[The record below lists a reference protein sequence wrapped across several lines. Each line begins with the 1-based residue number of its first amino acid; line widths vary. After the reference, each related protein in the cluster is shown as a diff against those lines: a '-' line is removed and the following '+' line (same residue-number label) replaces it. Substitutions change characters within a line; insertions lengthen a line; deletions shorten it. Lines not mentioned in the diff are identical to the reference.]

1 MTAATPST
9 APPAPGTGPVLGRRP
24 SGMRW
29 PSGRTWFD
37 VAVLTVLAVVG
48 VIGFEPSFGGYG
60 FLLAGIG
67 GLVVGTATGVLTSA
81 FRLGPILT
89 TVAALVAYFLCGTAF
104 AVPHLGIA
112 GVLPTLQS
120 LSSTAIGSVFGWA
133 DLVTLATP
141 VGAPQYIAVVPYAA
155 AWIVALVA
163 TTLACRWLVARP
175 RTAWRFGIA
184 LVPPVALYIASVL
197 LGTDEPYQAGV
208 RGVVFGVLALIWL
221 GWGRP
226 NERIAQAGGDRLRRR
241 KLAGTAAV
249 LVGAVAIGG
258 AVAVVTAPASD
269 QRFVLRDEIEPP
281 FDPLDY
287 PSPLAG
293 FRHYTKQVTDDVMF
307 IVDGLQPGD
316 RIRLAA
322 MDAYTGRLWNL
333 TDPVTSAAGSG
344 SFELIGRSFP
354 VPALITADEREGVT
368 FEIVDYADVWVP
380 GVGYPSDLE
389 FTAGDAQSAIDD
401 VRYNPVTGTT
411 VLTSGLAAG
420 DAYTI
425 DALVQRPVSIADL
438 GDAQTADLELSPV
451 DGVPDIVTIRAQEF
465 SGTASSPVDQ
475 LEAIRLALVEQG
487 FLSHGRASDAVPSRA
502 GHGADRITELFERQ
516 QMVGDQEQYATA
528 FALMARSL
536 GYPARV
542 VMGFAPE
549 IAEGQPVE
557 VTGDDVTAWVE
568 VAFDGVGWVAF
579 DPTPEQTDVPQD
591 QVPKPQ
597 SEPQPQVRQPPRLD
611 DDREDLLSPVELED
625 TEDSEDDTAFR
636 IPGWVWAIGLSI
648 LIPAL
653 IALLPLLVITMLKAS
668 RTRRR
673 RTSGPGHDR
682 AAGAWEELEDR
693 YSELGFTVPP
703 KLTRGATAIALET
716 QLQAS
721 LGDASPRLRPLAEET
736 DAAVFSG
743 DEVDEAR
750 SERVWTEAL
759 GAVEATRAA
768 LGRARRLVSRY
779 RLRRVRDWV
788 HRASRSRSGGER

>member
-1 MTAATPST
+1 MSAAATGT
-9 APPAPGTGPVLGRRP
+9 VDAPDASRP
-24 SGMRW
+24 RPEREGLRW
-29 PSGRTWFD
+29 PTPRTWFD
-37 VAVLTVLAVVG
+37 VAVLTVLAAVG
-48 VIGFEPSFGGYG
+48 VIGFEPSFGGVG
-60 FLLAGIG
+60 FLLAGMG
-67 GLVVGTATGVLTSA
+67 GLLVGTATGVLTSA
-81 FRLGPILT
+81 FRFGPILAAA
-89 TVAALVAYFLCGTAF
+89 AALVGYFLFGTAF
-104 AVPHLGIA
+104 AVPQLGIA
-112 GVLPTLQS
+112 GVLPTLHS
-120 LSSTAIGSVFGWA
+120 LSNIAIGSVFGWA

-155 AWIVALVA
+155 AWIVTLVA
-163 TTLACRWLVARP
+163 STLACRWLVARP

-184 LVPPVALYIASVL
+184 LIPPVALYVASVL
-197 LGTDEPYQAGV
+197 LGTDEPYQAGI
-208 RGVVFGVLALIWL
+208 RGIVFGVLALIWL

-226 NERIAQAGGDRLRRR
+226 NERIAQVGGDRLRRR

-249 LVGAVAIGG
+249 LVGAVVIGG
-258 AVAVVTAPASD
+258 GAAVVTAPASD

-287 PSPLAG
+287 PSPFAG

-316 RIRLAA
+316 RIRLAT

-333 TDPVTSAAGSG
+333 TDPATSAAGSG
-344 SFELIGRSFP
+344 SFELVGRTFP
-354 VPALITADEREGVT
+354 APSLITADERDDVT

-389 FTAGDAQSAIDD
+389 FTAGEAQDATDD
-401 VRYNPVTGTT
+401 VRYNPATGTT
-411 VLTSGLAAG
+411 VLTSGLETG
-420 DAYTI
+420 DAYTV
-425 DALVQRPVSIADL
+425 DALVQRPVSVSDL
-438 GDAQTADLELSPV
+438 GDAQTADIDLSPV

-465 SGTASSPVDQ
+465 SGTATAPIDQ
-475 LEAIRLALVEQG
+475 LEAIRIALVEQG

-549 IAEGQPVE
+549 IVDGQPAE

-568 VAFDGVGWVAF
+568 VAFDGVGWVSF

-611 DDREDLLSPVELED
+611 DDREDLLSPVELEE
-625 TEDSEDDTAFR
+625 TEDEEDETAFR
-636 IPGWVWAIGLSI
+636 IPGWVWVLGLSI

-653 IALLPLLVITMLKAS
+653 IALLPLLIITMLKAS

-673 RTSGPGHDR
+673 RATGPGHDR

-703 KLTRGATAIALET
+703 KLTRGATATALES
-716 QLQAS
+716 QLQAEV
-721 LGDASPRLRPLAEET
+721 GEAAPRLRPLAAAT
-736 DAAVFSG
+736 DAAVFSA
-743 DEVDEAR
+743 DEVDETR
-750 SERVWTEAL
+750 SEQVWTEAL
-759 GAVEATRAA
+759 GAVETTRAA
-768 LGRARRLVSRY
+768 LGGARRLVSRY

-788 HRASRSRSGGER
+788 SRAGERRGDR